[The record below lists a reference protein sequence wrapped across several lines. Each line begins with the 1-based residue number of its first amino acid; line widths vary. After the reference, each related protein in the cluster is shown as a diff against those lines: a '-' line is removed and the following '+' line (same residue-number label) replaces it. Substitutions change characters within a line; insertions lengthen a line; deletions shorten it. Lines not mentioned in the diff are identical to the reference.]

1 MSFTSHCG
9 RVGCCTALMSLGMDL
24 PRLNI
29 HVGWKYGSDAAV
41 TFYNRPGTQLDPFD
55 ALFYF
60 AALPYYQQ
68 HHL

>member
-1 MSFTSHCG
+1 
-9 RVGCCTALMSLGMDL
+9 MSLGMDL